1 MNSKTPS
8 QLYNVDDRVQ
18 VWDDGGRICHYCDK
32 KLPRPGTKA
41 GRGTHF
47 DHVLAQSRGGS
58 DELNNLV
65 VCCKRC
71 NTEKGNADYITFLQN
86 RVAQAEKQV
95 RRLNQLIVAYYSK
108 QP

>member
-8 QLYNVDDRVQ
+8 QLYSVDDRIQ
-18 VWDDGGRICHYCDK
+18 VWDDGGRSVITA
-32 KLPRPGTKA
+32 TKNYRDQAQKPDA
-41 GRGTHF
+41 GRT

-65 VCCKRC
+65 VCCKHC